1 MKKKGQVGLAH
12 KECELG
18 GGPPWVHIPAVR
30 SCVTSTKI
38 LSLSGAVLASVRIE
52 GCTHIAGLR

>member
-1 MKKKGQVGLAH
+1 MKKKGQVVLAH

-30 SCVTSTKI
+30 SCVTLTKI
-38 LSLSGAVLASVRIE
+38 LSLSGAE
-52 GCTHIAGLR
+52 FWHP